1 MDGHVKILANL
12 LSKELTQMTQS
23 HSLILFLSML
33 FLQVPI
39 TKANDN
45 LTQAVTKIESDW
57 QGRIGVFAYEVNG
70 DFRFGYREAERFPF
84 CSSFKAFVA
93 AAILTQSQNEL
104 IDLNNIV
111 DFKNRELEFWSP
123 ITEKY
128 RYDGMTIG
136 QLAKASLQY
145 SDNGATNIL
154 LERYIGGPE
163 QMTYFMRNLGDS
175 VFRLDRW
182 ELDLNTAIPGDNRDT
197 STPYAMASTLG
208 KLAFSDTLDLAHR
221 KIFHNWLMGN
231 TTGDKRIRA
240 SVPNTWIV
248 GDKTGT
254 CGSYAA
260 ANDIAVIW
268 REQLSPL
275 VIAIYTHKLHATD
288 KHSDQVIASVT
299 SEIVKHISDITHY

>member
-1 MDGHVKILANL
+1 
-12 LSKELTQMTQS
+12 MTQKPKS
-23 HSLILFLSML
+23 KYSCIVFFLF
-33 FLQVPI
+33 FLQVP
-39 TKANDN
+39 TSNAHDK
-45 LTQAVTKIESDW
+45 LSQAVAKIETDW
-57 QGRIGVFAYEVNG
+57 QGRIGVFAYEVDG
-70 DFRFGYREAERFPF
+70 DFSFAYRETERFPF
-84 CSSFKAFVA
+84 CSSFKAFVS
-93 AAILTQSQNEL
+93 AAILTQSQNKL
-104 IDLNNIV
+104 IDLNTIV
-111 DFKNRELEFWSP
+111 NFQNRELEFWSP
-123 ITEKY
+123 ITEMY
-128 RYDGMTIG
+128 RSDGMTIG
-136 QLAKASLQY
+136 QLAKAAIQY

-154 LERYIGGPE
+154 LERYIGGPK
-163 QMTYFMRNLGDS
+163 QMNYFMRSLGDS

-182 ELDLNTAIPGDNRDT
+182 ELELNTAIPGDNRDT
-197 STPYAMASTLG
+197 STPYAMATTLG
-208 KLAFSDTLDLAHR
+208 NLAFSDTLELGHR

-260 ANDIAVIW
+260 ANDIAIIW